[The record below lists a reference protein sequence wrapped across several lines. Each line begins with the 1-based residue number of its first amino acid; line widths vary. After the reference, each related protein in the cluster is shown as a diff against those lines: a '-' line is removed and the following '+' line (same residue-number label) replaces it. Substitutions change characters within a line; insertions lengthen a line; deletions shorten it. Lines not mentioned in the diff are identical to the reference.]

1 VEDPPLRI
9 ADSDRSAARV
19 RALLGPIA
27 VHGAMLVAGMG
38 LLRAFGV
45 VRGGSAA
52 RWLAAAGLAYLCG
65 VAGVMLASIVVL
77 VLGGP
82 FDLETFAVVCAL
94 LALPLVLEL
103 PARRGFLTL
112 PRPSAVRGRP
122 LEQRLAV
129 ATLGA
134 FGVLAIVGISSVG
147 NWPVD
152 QYDAWNL
159 WTRKAQLLFVRPH
172 LPLEFFKSAAYY
184 GGGNA
189 PGDLHPDYPLVL
201 PMLEAI
207 HLRGLGR
214 LDVRQVHEVL
224 WLLLVAF
231 VWAGGF
237 LASRISRAAVW
248 SVVLCGA
255 ALFASGPLLSAH
267 ADVPMALF
275 LGTGVL
281 ALGLWL
287 EFGARSDLAV
297 AALLLGGAAGI
308 KNEGLLG
315 AVAALVVGLVV
326 VLSRRQRER
335 VRELVVAA
343 FAFAAIGVIPW
354 RLWLSAHGLKG
365 HLPVGKGLDPGFLV
379 DRFDR
384 VWPSMGALHDRLV
397 NHESVA
403 IFAAIGLALAIVRL
417 RGPSRSP
424 VAAFYLTTGVLYY
437 FALVWAYWISPLPLR
452 FQLDTSVS
460 RVYLGLGFI
469 AVAAILQMGNAVRTS
484 AAEP

>member
-1 VEDPPLRI
+1 
-9 ADSDRSAARV
+9 
-19 RALLGPIA
+19 
-27 VHGAMLVAGMG
+27 MLVAGMG
-38 LLRAFGV
+38 ILRAFGV
-45 VRGGSAA
+45 VRRGSAA
-52 RWLAAAGLAYLCG
+52 RWVAAAGLAYLCG
-65 VAGVMLASIVVL
+65 VAGVMLVSILVL

-82 FDLETFAVVCAL
+82 FDLKTFAVVCAV
-94 LALPLVLEL
+94 LALALLLEL
-103 PARRGFLTL
+103 PDGRRFLTL
-112 PRPSAVRGRP
+112 PRLSAVRDAP
-122 LEQRLAV
+122 LERKLAV
-129 ATLGA
+129 ATLAA
-134 FGVLAIVGISSVG
+134 FGVVAIVGLFSVG

-152 QYDAWNL
+152 LYDAWNL

-172 LPLEFFKSAAYY
+172 IPLEVFKSAAYY
-184 GGGNA
+184 SGGNA
-189 PGDLHPDYPLVL
+189 PGNVHPDYPLLL

-214 LDVRQVHEVL
+214 LDVRQVHEVF
-224 WLLLVAF
+224 WLLLIAF

-248 SVVLCGA
+248 SVLLCGA
-255 ALFASGPLLSAH
+255 ALFASAPLLWAY
-267 ADVPMALF
+267 ADVPTALF

-281 ALGLWL
+281 SLGLWL

-297 AALLLGGAAGI
+297 ASLLLGGAAGI

-315 AVAALVVGLVV
+315 AVAALAVGLFV

-343 FAFAAIGVIPW
+343 LAFAAIGVIPW

-365 HLPVGKGLDPGFLV
+365 DLPLGKGIDPGFLV

-384 VWPSMGALHDRLV
+384 VWPSMGALHDQLI

-403 IFAAIGLALAIVRL
+403 IFAAIGIALAIVRL
-417 RGPSRSP
+417 RGPARSP
-424 VAAFYLTTGVLYY
+424 VAAFYLATGVLYY

-452 FQLDTSVS
+452 FHLQTSVS

-469 AVAAILQMGNAVRTS
+469 ALAAILQMGTAVQTRLI
-484 AAEP
+484 PHLDRG

>member
-1 VEDPPLRI
+1 M
-9 ADSDRSAARV
+9 RS
-19 RALLGPIA
+19 LLGPAA

-38 LLRAFGV
+38 VLRAFGV
-45 VRGGSAA
+45 VRRGSAV

-65 VAGVMLASIVVL
+65 VAGVMLVSIVVL

-82 FDLETFAVVCAL
+82 FDLKTFAVVCAV

-103 PARRGFLTL
+103 PEGRRLLTL
-112 PRPSAVRGRP
+112 PRVAAIRDGP
-122 LEQRLAV
+122 LERQLGV
-129 ATLGA
+129 ATLVA
-134 FGVLAIVGISSVG
+134 FGVVAVIGLFSVG
-147 NWPVD
+147 NSPVD
-152 QYDAWNL
+152 QYDAWNI
-159 WTRKAQLLFVRPH
+159 WTRKAELLSVRPH
-172 LPLEFFKSAAYY
+172 LPLEVFKSAAYY
-184 GGGNA
+184 RIGNA
-189 PGDLHPDYPLVL
+189 FGNVHPDYPLVL
-201 PMLEAI
+201 PLLESI

-214 LDVRQVHEVL
+214 VDVRQVHEVF
-224 WLLLVAF
+224 WLLLIAF

-248 SVVLCGA
+248 SLLLCGA
-255 ALFASGPLLSAH
+255 ALFVLGPLLTAY

-297 AALLLGGAAGI
+297 AVLLFGGAAGI

-315 AVAALVVGLVV
+315 AVAALVVALFV

-335 VRELVVAA
+335 VRELAVAA
-343 FAFAAIGVIPW
+343 LAFAAIGVIPW

-365 HLPVGKGLDPGFLV
+365 DLPLGKGLDPGFLV

-384 VWPSMGALHDRLV
+384 VWPSMGALHDQLL

-403 IFAAIGLALAIVRL
+403 IFAAIGIALAIARL
-417 RGPSRSP
+417 RGPARSP
-424 VAAFYLTTGVLYY
+424 VAAFYLATGVLYY
-437 FALVWAYWISPLPLR
+437 FALVWAYWISPLPLS
-452 FQLDTSVS
+452 FHLHTSVS
-460 RVYLGLGFI
+460 RVWLGLGFI
-469 AVAAILQMGNAVRTS
+469 GLAGILQMGGALRTATPS
-484 AAEP
+484 KERFR